1 KDEEGRV
8 IQVGDVVETKY
19 RGGKR
24 QGEVSNDRDVR
35 EQASDLGV
43 KVANPPKVT
52 FKDQHG
58 HRVSH
63 NLQTLS
69 HVDPE
74 TDMPDAVPKY
84 SNETGLSTEE

>member
-1 KDEEGRV
+1 MPRGLKDEEGRV
-8 IQVGDVVETKY
+8 IEVGDQVETKY

-24 QGEVSNDRDVR
+24 QGEVEAVIEN
-35 EQASDLGV
+35 EQDAKEQGPDLGV
-43 KVANPPKVT
+43 KITNPPKVV

-63 NLQTLS
+63 NPGTLS

-74 TDMPDAVPKY
+74 TDLK
-84 SNETGLSTEE
+84 E